1 MTGNEH
7 FVLIRGLLREAR
19 HWGEFTGSLQQQFP
33 HATINTPDIPGNGR
47 LHQVTSPTTI
57 AEMTEALREQINTN
71 QPLRLIALSMGGM
84 IASDWMIRYPHEVAA
99 AVLINTS
106 ARPFSP
112 FYHRMRWTIYPQV
125 IKMIVHSAQQRETD
139 ILSLTSNRH
148 SHDSKLLECW
158 KQWQRQNPVLTI
170 SARNQFLAAAKFSIT
185 AKPQQPVLIITSR
198 ADRLVDYRCSLKLA
212 QTWGSD
218 YIQHETAGHDLPL
231 DEPEWLAQVIKQWFD
246 SEINVKQATM

>member
-1 MTGNEH
+1 
-7 FVLIRGLLREAR
+7 
-19 HWGEFTGSLQQQFP
+19 
-33 HATINTPDIPGNGR
+33 
-47 LHQVTSPTTI
+47 
-57 AEMTEALREQINTN
+57 
-71 QPLRLIALSMGGM
+71 MGGM
-84 IASDWMIRYPHEVAA
+84 IASDWMIRYPHEVEA

-125 IKMIVHSAQQRETD
+125 INMLVHSAQQRETD

-158 KQWQRQNPVLTI
+158 KQWQRQNPVSNA
-170 SARNQFLAAAKFSIT
+170 SAGNQFLAAAKFSIT

-198 ADRLVDYRCSLKLA
+198 ADRLVDYRCSATLA
-212 QTWGSD
+212 QTWRGD
-218 YIQHETAGHDLPL
+218 YRQQETAGHDLPL

-246 SEINVKQATM
+246 SDFALATGFR

>member
-47 LHQVTSPTTI
+47 LHQIASPTTI

-84 IASDWMIRYPHEVAA
+84 IASDWMIRYPHEVEA

-112 FYHRMRWTIYPQV
+112 FYHRMRWT
-125 IKMIVHSAQQRETD
+125 
-139 ILSLTSNRH
+139 N
-148 SHDSKLLECW
+148 
-158 KQWQRQNPVLTI
+158 
-170 SARNQFLAAAKFSIT
+170 
-185 AKPQQPVLIITSR
+185 
-198 ADRLVDYRCSLKLA
+198 
-212 QTWGSD
+212 
-218 YIQHETAGHDLPL
+218 
-231 DEPEWLAQVIKQWFD
+231 
-246 SEINVKQATM
+246 